1 MTTCCTAPP
10 RCLAPHRAGLAALC
24 AVLLTGCASLN
35 AVLSAPPS
43 LSAAPADLQACA
55 QWFAALDR
63 ATDSAGVRDAGAAR
77 VAGFAHYRLDRWTQ
91 SWAEQAASQGTPAQQ
106 AAVVQQLRRT
116 DLQGRAVEL
125 ANMGAAGRAQLAVA
139 EGVVGGVVEGT
150 LDAAHA
156 RTISCSAQLADYDT
170 ATPLRLASL
179 WPRLQV
185 PSDYSSAYR
194 WAGGYALSGIAFGM
208 GIRKLEAQRTAVM
221 ARDMPAAPGT
231 QRLRYTPALAST
243 TQLTPAQLRQ
253 ALAPAP
259 DDPLQV
265 PAPSAAQLAAL
276 LAQFAPR
283 FEIDTLTDDDKP
295 GTLVWRSEP
304 LNAASALGPAPAPAP
319 APAPT
324 PTPTLTLDT
333 AAPALYQQVATTR
346 YQGRNLLQLVY
357 TLWFAARPSAPG
369 ARFDLLAGKLDGIV
383 WRVTLAPDGT
393 PLVFDTIHPCGC
405 YHQFFPTPAARVK
418 PAPQRGIEWAF
429 VPHSLP
435 AITAQ
440 DRVVLRI
447 AARTHYID
455 RVSIEPASI
464 ELAGSML
471 ATPLAMLDY
480 HRLRTLPVGT
490 TAGTTTGNTRSVFS
504 PTGFMD
510 GTDRAERYIFWPTG
524 IARAGTMRQW
534 GKHATAFVGQR
545 HFDDALLLEQR
556 FEFDPLLFK

>member
-1 MTTCCTAPP
+1 MTTCSTATP
-10 RCLAPHRAGLAALC
+10 RYLAPHRAGLAALC

-35 AVLSAPPS
+35 GVLSAPPS
-43 LSAAPADLQACA
+43 LSDAPNDIQTCA

-91 SWAEQAASQGTPAQQ
+91 SLAEQAARQGTPAQQ

-116 DLQGRAVEL
+116 DLLARAVEL

-139 EGVVGGVVEGT
+139 EGVADGTVGGGLEGT
-150 LDAAHA
+150 LDGAHA
-156 RTISCSAQLADYDT
+156 RTISCSAQLAAYDT
-170 ATPLRLASL
+170 ATPSRLASL

-194 WAGGYALSGIAFGM
+194 LAGGYALSSIAFGM
-208 GIRKLEAQRTAVM
+208 GIRNLEAQRTAVM
-221 ARDMPAAPGT
+221 ARDMPAAPGA
-231 QRLRYTPALAST
+231 QRLRYAPALAST
-243 TQLTPAQLRQ
+243 SELTPAQLRQ

-276 LAQFAPR
+276 FAQFAPR

-304 LNAASALGPAPAPAP
+304 LGAASALGLG
-319 APAPT
+319 PT
-324 PTPTLTLDT
+324 PTPTATLDT
-333 AAPALYQQVATTR
+333 SAPALYQQVATTR
-346 YQGRNLLQLVY
+346 YKGRNLLQLVY

-418 PAPQRGIEWAF
+418 PAPQQGIEWAF

-455 RVSIEPASI
+455 RVSIEPARIVPASTA
-464 ELAGSML
+464 LG
-471 ATPLAMLDY
+471 TPLAMLDY
-480 HRLRTLPVGT
+480 HSLRTLPVGT
-490 TAGTTTGNTRSVFS
+490 TVGSTRSVFS
-504 PTGFMD
+504 PTGFID

-556 FEFDPLLFK
+556 FEFDPQHFVDALSPM